1 MAMNL
6 GLIGMVLIVLGM
18 LIYIVPKLLQR
29 KNIVIAKSG
38 SVVIQGNN
46 AAPIQAINISASEET
61 PHQKSHVVTY
71 FAIVIEIIGI
81 GTTIWHAMHL
91 GAK

>member
-1 MAMNL
+1 MNL
-6 GLIGMVLIVLGM
+6 GLLGMTLIVLGI
-18 LIYIVPKLLQR
+18 LIYIVPKFFQR

-46 AAPIQAINISASEET
+46 AAPIQAINISAAEKPS
-61 PHQKSHVVTY
+61 HQGRHVVTY
-71 FAIVIEIIGI
+71 FSIVIEIIGI